1 MAADIQ
7 VLDNLCKMLY
17 SSAGGPG
24 RLQAERNL
32 AELAASPEC
41 LQSCTLLLQNG
52 TVPFAQL
59 VASSTLMK
67 VLGSNTG
74 VGLHQRLE
82 LCTYLLNYLGERH
95 GELPPFLIAQLCQL
109 FARLTKLGWSDF
121 DVETR
126 AFPFREPV
134 HNILQLVEESPEKEG
149 VLAVQLLAH
158 LVADMN
164 ITAGLDSISKQRKT
178 ASSFRD
184 SFLLDL
190 FKLAVSMLE
199 KMLDNNINGFEQR
212 KMHLISCLLQLSLN
226 CLTFDFVG
234 SMIDETSDDSVTVQV
249 PTVWRIALTDCK
261 VVDMFFRLF
270 KVLPIELTSRVLLNL
285 VQLAS
290 VRRTLFSTGER
301 QTFLGELVKGV
312 KGIMESP
319 EKLRQQE
326 SFHEFCRLVSRLKSN
341 YQLSELLKVDDYSL
355 MVTLLAD
362 FTEQSL
368 RAYEFSSNSTYYL
381 LSFWQRMVSSMP
393 YVKATDPHLL
403 GLCCPKI
410 TAAFIESR
418 LLFARAVIRGDIVE
432 DPLEDQGAL
441 HQVLEQFAIICRCDY
456 DKTAEILLDHF
467 DRAFTALKAINAS
480 TSSELDEVIAELTWL
495 LMLIGGAIQGRQAFS
510 VSDEHDIIDGDFL
523 CRALKLLELSDERL
537 ATGIPGNLHLE
548 ESFLYVL
555 EQFRKTYV
563 CEHIQKMSVVYDILE
578 KNLGLQDE
586 NALLTVFVR
595 KIITNLKY
603 WWREEKLIDA
613 TLSLLNELSLGYTAA
628 RRIIRL
634 PDIQLLLNNHTGE
647 YFEFLSSVADLSA
660 MRSRTTFYVSIM
672 RLMCVDFNDDES
684 TFLSFMRPLTDNVRQ
699 ICNVFEMSS
708 PTVDQDQVKRAVIG
722 LCRDVRGIAIACH
735 MKSVYSMLFDWLY
748 PNMFSV
754 MLRSV
759 EYWADC
765 SAVMSAVLKLLVELC
780 QNRQQ
785 RLQFEMSSCSAVLL
799 FREASKIIC
808 LFGER
813 LLALPEVIPENAYK
827 ERYKHIASCFAAL
840 KMALSGGYVPFGVFR
855 LYGDTCLQDALSTF
869 MKLFM
874 AIPTQEFHSYQK
886 VTQNFYSLL
895 ECVAHD
901 NIAYLSNIQ
910 PELFITLLR
919 YIQQGTVA
927 LDGLVVTASC
937 ATLDTLLNYLYRRL
951 TQTAQPRTHVG
962 SEPEG
967 ENCIRAL
974 EANPT
979 VLSEILVVMLDA
991 ILFDDVKCQWS
1002 MSRPL
1007 LGLILLQES
1016 AFQQWK
1022 IELLA
1027 QYPHEKHGSFE
1038 DAFTSLMDGVDRNL
1052 YTRNKDI
1059 FTQNLV
1065 VFRRT
1070 VIDIIRGNSVP
1081 VIQPVASV
1089 SDMMS

>member
-1 MAADIQ
+1 
-7 VLDNLCKMLY
+7 MLY
-17 SSAGGPG
+17 STSDGTN

-41 LQSCTLLLQNG
+41 LQTCTLLLQNG
-52 TVPFAQL
+52 TVPYAQL

-67 VLGSNTG
+67 VLGSNT
-74 VGLHQRLE
+74 VVALHQRLE

-95 GELPPFLIAQLCQL
+95 SSLPQFVISQLCQL

-121 DVETR
+121 VVETR
-126 AFPFREPV
+126 AFPFRDPV
-134 HNILQLVEESPEKEG
+134 HNILPEKEG
-149 VLAVQLLAH
+149 ILAVQLLAH

-164 ITAGLDSISKQRKT
+164 IVSGMDSVSKQRKT
-178 ASSFRD
+178 ASNFRD
-184 SFLLDL
+184 SFLLIF
-190 FKLAVSMLE
+190 FKLAISMLE
-199 KMLDNNINGFEQR
+199 KILDNDS
-212 KMHLISCLLQLSLN
+212 KVISCLLQLSLN

-234 SMIDETSDDSVTVQV
+234 SMIDETGDDSVTVQV

-290 VRRTLFSTGER
+290 VRRSLFSSGER
-301 QTFLGELVKGV
+301 QTFLSELVRGV

-326 SFHEFCRLVSRLKSN
+326 SFHEFCRLVSRLKIN
-341 YQLSELLKVDDYSL
+341 YQLSELLKVDDYSV
-355 MVTLLAD
+355 MITMLAD

-368 RAYEFSSNSTYYL
+368 RAYEFSANSTYYL
-381 LSFWQRMVSSMP
+381 LAFWQKMVSSMP
-393 YVKATDPHLL
+393 YVKGTDPHMLD
-403 GLCCPKI
+403 LCCPKI
-410 TAAFIESR
+410 TRAFVESR
-418 LLFARAVIRGDIVE
+418 LLFARAVVRE

-456 DKTAEILLDHF
+456 DETAKLLLDHF
-467 DRAFTALKAINAS
+467 DRAFNNLKGI
-480 TSSELDEVIAELTWL
+480 TSSGLNEAIAEMTWL
-495 LMLIGGAIQGRQAFS
+495 LFLIGGAIQGRQAFS
-510 VSDEHDIIDGDFL
+510 VFDDHDLIDGNFL
-523 CRALKLLELSDERL
+523 ALKALEVSDERL
-537 ATGIPGNLHLE
+537 ATGVPGNLHLE

-555 EQFRKTYV
+555 EQFRRTYV
-563 CEHIQKMSVVYDILE
+563 CEHIQKINVVYDVLE

-586 NALLTVFVR
+586 NALLTIFVR
-595 KIITNLKY
+595 KIITNLKF
-603 WWREEKLIDA
+603 WWREERLIDA
-613 TLSLLNELSLGYTAA
+613 TLALLNELSLGYSAA

-634 PDIQLLLNNHTGE
+634 QDIQLLLNNHTGE
-647 YFEFLSSVADLSA
+647 YFEFLSSIADLSA

-684 TFLSFMRPLTDNVRQ
+684 TFLSFMQPLSDNVQQ
-699 ICNVFEMSS
+699 ICDVFAMSS
-708 PTVDQDQVKRAVIG
+708 PTVDQEQVKCAVIG

-735 MKSVYSMLFDWLY
+735 IKSVYSMLFDWLY
-748 PNMFSV
+748 PNVFNI

-759 EYWADC
+759 ELWVDC
-765 SAVMSAVLKLLVELC
+765 SAVMSAVLKLLIELC

-808 LFGER
+808 SFGER
-813 LLALPEVIPENAYK
+813 LLALPEVSPENAYK

-840 KMALSGGYVPFGVFR
+840 KMALSGSYVPFGVFR
-855 LYGDTCLQDALSTF
+855 LYGDTCLQDALSMF

-874 AIPTQEFHSYQK
+874 AIPTEEFHSYQK

-895 ECVAHD
+895 ECIAHD
-901 NIAYLSNIQ
+901 NIAYLSNVQ

-919 YIQQGTVA
+919 YIQRGTVS

-937 ATLDTLLNYLYRRL
+937 ATLDTLLNYLYRRIS
-951 TQTAQPRTHVG
+951 QDAPPRTHVG

-967 ENCIRAL
+967 EECIRAL
-974 EANPT
+974 RANPT
-979 VLSEILVVMLDA
+979 ILLVMLDA
-991 ILFDDVKCQWS
+991 IVFDDVKCQWS

-1022 IELLA
+1022 MDLLA
-1027 QYPHEKHGSFE
+1027 QYPQEKHARFE
-1038 DAFTSLMDGVDRNL
+1038 KAFTDLMDGVGRNL
-1052 YTRNKDI
+1052 YTRNKDT

-1065 VFRRT
+1065 MFRR
-1070 VIDIIRGNSVP
+1070 S
-1081 VIQPVASV
+1081 ASFTFC
-1089 SDMMS
+1089 SKCF